1 MTRPARARLAAA
13 ATLGAL
19 AAALNPLAAAAAE
32 SEAGGLDGRTLSPL
46 WAVPFAGILL
56 SIALGPVLAP
66 RLWHHHYGKVAL
78 AWGAATALA
87 LLAHAG
93 PGPALDTLLDTLLL
107 EYLPFVLLLLA
118 LFTVTGGLRV
128 EGPFGGTPASNTAL
142 LAAGTALASLAGT
155 TGAAMLMIRP
165 LIRANAWRRRRSH
178 AVIFFIFLVANVGGA
193 LTPLGDPPLFLGY
206 LRGVP
211 FFWPTVHLL
220 LPTLLCSA
228 VLLLAFFLVDSWYL
242 RGESRPEGVML
253 ARLRLEGRA
262 NLPLLVAILCA
273 VLASGMW
280 SGGTAVS
287 FRGLSLTWAELLRDA
302 ALLAVVL
309 VSWLV
314 TPARTREANEFGWGP
329 IVEVAKLFAAIFV
342 TIVPVIAMLR
352 AEREGPF
359 APLVALVTRPDG
371 SPADPMFFWATGLLS
386 SFLDNAP
393 TYLVF
398 FNLAGGD
405 PAQLTADLPRTLA
418 AVSAGAV
425 FMGANTYI
433 GNAPNFMVRA
443 IAEEMGLRMPSF
455 FGYMLW
461 SGTVLLPLFALVT
474 WLFFG

>member
-1 MTRPARARLAAA
+1 MTTPPEPVSRPPPRSARWPQPSTRS
-13 ATLGAL
+13 
-19 AAALNPLAAAAAE
+19 PRPRPS

-93 PGPALDTLLDTLLL
+93 PGTALDTLLDTLLL

-178 AVIFFIFLVANVGGA
+178 AVVFFIFLVANVGGA

-228 VLLLAFFLVDSWYL
+228 VLLLAFFLVDSCYL

-253 ARLRLEGRA
+253 ARLRLEGREPA
-262 NLPLLVAILCA
+262 APRRHPVRRPGERHVERRHRLHLPRPLPDLGGAAARLGAARRRPHLLARHPRKDPRGQRVRL
-273 VLASGMW
+273 GTDRR
-280 SGGTAVS
+280 GGEAL
-287 FRGLSLTWAELLRDA
+287 RRHLRHHRPGDRDA
-302 ALLAVVL
+302 AGR
-309 VSWLV
+309 
-314 TPARTREANEFGWGP
+314 AR
-329 IVEVAKLFAAIFV
+329 
-342 TIVPVIAMLR
+342 
-352 AEREGPF
+352 GPF
-359 APLVALVTRPDG
+359 APVVALVTHPDG

-461 SGTVLLPLFALVT
+461 SSTVLLPLFALVT